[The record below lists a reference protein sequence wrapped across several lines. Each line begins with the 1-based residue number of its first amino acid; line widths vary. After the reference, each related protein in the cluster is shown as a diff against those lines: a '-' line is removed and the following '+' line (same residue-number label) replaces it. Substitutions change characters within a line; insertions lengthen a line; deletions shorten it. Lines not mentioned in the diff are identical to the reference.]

1 MVKQTRDSSLSGRF
15 GVVTQ
20 YIPPTETDPE
30 GFVVRLGT
38 RDMKFPTRFRG
49 EKRFIEGKHLEH
61 QRFHPSRRS
70 RLPLLHPVVIMYYNS
85 NKTPHHISFSLDKS
99 VIEVINRSL
108 PDGMQPNA
116 SFVQPFILSMKQD
129 DNRNENVMKLNDDI
143 DRMQYFKRNDIFRFE
158 QVRHR
163 RKKRKSIFSNCP
175 CHQSTS
181 CPFTRYCGPCSSQS
195 NEEIKSDVISESSP
209 SPDIGF
215 QLETLLNPDAC
226 VIEIPFITK
235 DSIIPSAALYLNE
248 LNVTPYKNKNH
259 I

>member
-1 MVKQTRDSSLSGRF
+1 MIRQAAHAYHSLYRGDLDEVIVKQTKDLSLSDRL

-99 VIEVINRSL
+99 VVEVIN
-108 PDGMQPNA
+108 
-116 SFVQPFILSMKQD
+116 
-129 DNRNENVMKLNDDI
+129 
-143 DRMQYFKRNDIFRFE
+143 
-158 QVRHR
+158 
-163 RKKRKSIFSNCP
+163 
-175 CHQSTS
+175 
-181 CPFTRYCGPCSSQS
+181 
-195 NEEIKSDVISESSP
+195 
-209 SPDIGF
+209 
-215 QLETLLNPDAC
+215 
-226 VIEIPFITK
+226 
-235 DSIIPSAALYLNE
+235 
-248 LNVTPYKNKNH
+248 
-259 I
+259 